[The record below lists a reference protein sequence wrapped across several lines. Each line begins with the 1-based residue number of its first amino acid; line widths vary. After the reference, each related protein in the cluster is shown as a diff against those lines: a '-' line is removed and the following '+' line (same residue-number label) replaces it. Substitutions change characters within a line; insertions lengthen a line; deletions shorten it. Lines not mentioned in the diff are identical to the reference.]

1 MGRRKGPDST
11 KLERMRLALSK
22 HPEGIWVRELARE
35 TRLDKSTV
43 SIYLSK
49 YLENEIEDLFVTG
62 NKWIRIVRL
71 KK

>member
-1 MGRRKGPDST
+1 
-11 KLERMRLALSK
+11 MRLALSK